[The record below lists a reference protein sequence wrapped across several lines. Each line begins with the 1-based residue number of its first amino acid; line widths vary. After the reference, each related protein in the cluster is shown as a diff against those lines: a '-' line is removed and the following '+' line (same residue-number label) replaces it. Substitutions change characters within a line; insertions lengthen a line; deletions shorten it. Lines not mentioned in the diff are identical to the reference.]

1 MPARPIVTVAH
12 LKLGVRCAE
21 VDQIDERARALA
33 VDMVDTMRASPAC
46 VGIAAPQIGVNLRAF
61 VIDCSSHRRTTVNH
75 GELVLFNPV
84 VTSLGAVAFE
94 REGCMSVPDL
104 TGDVGRALEI
114 VVEGFDLSGSR
125 IVIESSGFE
134 ARAIQHEI
142 DHLDGLLFLD
152 RLSGPGALH
161 QRKVYR

>member
-1 MPARPIVTVAH
+1 MTVRPIVTLAH
-12 LKLGVRCAE
+12 LELGRRCAE
-21 VDQIDERARALA
+21 IEQIDEVALA
-33 VDMVDTMRASPAC
+33 LASDMVDTMRASPAC

-61 VIDCSSHRRTTVNH
+61 VIDCSSHKRTRVSH

-84 VTSLGAVAFE
+84 VISSGRVEVE

-104 TGDVGRALEI
+104 TGDVGRAVEV
-114 VVEGFDLSGSR
+114 VVEGLDLSGSR
-125 IVIESSGFE
+125 VMIESSGFE

-152 RLSGPGALH
+152 RLAGPGALH
-161 QRKVYR
+161 QRKTYR

>member
-1 MPARPIVTVAH
+1 MAVRPIVTIAH
-12 LKLGVRCAE
+12 LKLGSRCAE
-21 VDQIDERARALA
+21 LDQIDDAALA
-33 VDMVDTMRASPAC
+33 LARDMVDTMRASPSC

-61 VIDCSSHRRTTVNH
+61 VIDCSSHRRTTLSH

-84 VTSLGAVAFE
+84 VISARSVEVE

-104 TGDVGRALEI
+104 TGDVGRSLAV
-114 VVEGFDLSGSR
+114 VVEGLDLSGSR
-125 IVIESSGFE
+125 VVIDSAGFE

-142 DHLDGLLFLD
+142 DHLDGILFLD